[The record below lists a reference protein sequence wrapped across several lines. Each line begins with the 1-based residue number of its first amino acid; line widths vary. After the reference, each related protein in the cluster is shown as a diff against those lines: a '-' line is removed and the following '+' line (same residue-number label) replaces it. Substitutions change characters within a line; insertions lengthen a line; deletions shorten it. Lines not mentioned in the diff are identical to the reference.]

1 MRTTRKYLVVL
12 GLLVA
17 LLVVLAAPFSIGPA
31 GAQPSA
37 QGAFPTPTPGPDGR
51 IVYIVQAGDSPW
63 TIAAVAGLTLEEL
76 MALNGLQATD
86 YITPGMELVL
96 GLAGPARPTPGVSG
110 VASPTPVPPTPTPTF
125 GAGEVCVL
133 LFVDDNGNG
142 RLDSGEPALP
152 DGQVNIADVGGAVA
166 GEHTT
171 DDTPEG
177 YCFADL
183 PGGDYNISAAVPPDY
198 NPTTAMNLPLRLEA
212 GEIKYVEFAAQ
223 PSAAIAGSGGLDS
236 RNRSL
241 VLGLLGVGLL
251 LAALALGLYATRL
264 GRRSPSSLR

>member
-1 MRTTRKYLVVL
+1 MGTRRQR
-12 GLLVA
+12 LVA
-17 LLVVLAAPFSIGPA
+17 LAGLIGVMILLAAPLAAGPA
-31 GAQPSA
+31 AAQPSA

-51 IVYIVQAGDSPW
+51 IVYIVKDGDSAW

-76 MALNGLQATD
+76 MALNGLQAND

-96 GLAGPARPTPGVSG
+96 GLAGPAQPTAGAISAP
-110 VASPTPVPPTPTPTF
+110 SPTPVPPTPTPTF
-125 GAGEVCVL
+125 GTGEICVL
-133 LFVDDNGNG
+133 LFVDQNGNG
-142 RLDSGEPALP
+142 QLDDGEPALP

-166 GEHTT
+166 GEHKT
-171 DDTPEG
+171 DTAPDG

-183 PGGDYNISAAVPPDY
+183 QSGDYNVSAAVPPDY

-223 PSAAIAGSGGLDS
+223 PSAAIAGNGSLDS

-241 VLGLLGVGLL
+241 LLGLVGIGLL
-251 LAALALGLYATRL
+251 LAAVALGVYATRL